1 MSGRSNPDK
10 YLVITQS
17 KRKNVEPNLLP
28 VPRSKGLRIAQVV
41 ETDNAAPRRCS
52 ICITYVCIML
62 QTFGCTKYTHRALRC
77 FVLNY
82 LWEFAKFLL
91 RQNQSV
97 SNAFS
102 YVLRPPLDRFTCNSE
117 MAWVSVYK
125 VNAIFIKIE
134 YKIVIYLHSF
144 P

>member
-52 ICITYVCIML
+52 ICITYV
-62 QTFGCTKYTHRALRC
+62 
-77 FVLNY
+77 FVLSY
-82 LWEFAKFLL
+82 KHSAV
-91 RQNQSV
+91 QNTPIGH
-97 SNAFS
+97 
-102 YVLRPPLDRFTCNSE
+102 YVALF
-117 MAWVSVYK
+117 
-125 VNAIFIKIE
+125 
-134 YKIVIYLHSF
+134 
-144 P
+144 